1 MNARP
6 PSAGSVV
13 TLLAVACTAY
23 LVADVAHEGLGHGG
37 ACLAFGGKL
46 ILFTTTYED
55 CSIRSR
61 LIDGAGPVVGIVV
74 ALLALAWL
82 RFARPVSIAARAFLC
97 LTFAF
102 AIFWN
107 VGYMIKSGLTDEGD
121 WAFVIA
127 GLKPSLFWHAALTVL
142 GIVLYALAMRMLS
155 VAIAGNLSA
164 GDAPGQRPFALALTA
179 YLTAGLLSAAAAFF
193 DPRGPAT
200 VFTDALPS
208 SLGSIG
214 LIWVGWIM
222 NKRRP
227 DFRITALRSPAWMV
241 VGFASAVF
249 FVAVL
254 GPGLRF

>member
-1 MNARP
+1 LSTRP
-6 PSAGSVV
+6 PSVGSVV
-13 TLLAVACTAY
+13 TLLAIACAAY

-37 ACLAFGGKL
+37 ACLALGGKL
-46 ILFTTTYED
+46 ILLTTTFED

-61 LIDGAGPVVGIVV
+61 LIDGAGPVVGIAV
-74 ALLALAWL
+74 ALLTWAWL
-82 RFARPVSIAARAFLC
+82 RFTRPASIAARTFLC

-102 AIFWN
+102 AVFWN
-107 VGYMIKSGLTDEGD
+107 VGYMIKSGLTDQGD
-121 WAFVIA
+121 WAFVIK
-127 GLKPSLFWHAALTVL
+127 GLEPSIAWHAALTVL

-155 VAIAGNLSA
+155 MAIAGNLSA
-164 GDAPGQRPFALALTA
+164 GDAPGQRPLALALTA
-179 YLTAGLLSAAAAFF
+179 YLTAGLLSAAAATF

-200 VFTDALPS
+200 ILTDALPS

-241 VGFASAVF
+241 VGFASAAF